1 MSRDIKKI
9 LLHWGGWCTGNLYA
23 SVSWLPGVSGFNRF
37 MPFTGA
43 NRLSCSD
50 ADGLV
55 IDVCVS
61 RLNTVGMARELNYI
75 EDYYIRGIS
84 KRAIERKFKVRD
96 GEIRERMQIAEGFI
110 LGCLEALDIQL
121 DIDISYKQVSITS
134 ARAKGMLK
142 CSG

>member
-1 MSRDIKKI
+1 MSRDIEKI
-9 LLHWGGWCTGNLYA
+9 LLHWGGWCAGNPYA
-23 SVSWLPGVSGFNRF
+23 AVSWLPVASGFDRF

-84 KRAIERKFKVRD
+84 KRAIARKFAVRED
-96 GEIRERMQIAEGFI
+96 EVRKRMQIAEGFI
-110 LGCLEALDIQL
+110 LGCLETLDIQL
-121 DIDISYKQVSITS
+121 DIDVLYKYHTNSYQTLVRPQKV
-134 ARAKGMLK
+134 
-142 CSG
+142 C